1 MAKNILLIGGSLN
14 QTTQMHKI
22 AQELSNYNCF
32 FTPFYTDGVLTY
44 PRKMG
49 LMDRTI
55 AGFGNF
61 YRDTM
66 SYFERHKLPVDPEGR
81 GRDYDLVLTCTDLF
95 VQNNIRDKKVVLVQ
109 EGMTDP
115 MNWWLRVVQSVGLP
129 NWLAINTAATG
140 LSDAYNYFCVA
151 SEGYRDHFVKVG
163 VRPEKIKVTGIPNYD
178 CAEHYL
184 DNDFPH
190 KGYVLVATSD
200 TREAL
205 KYEDRK
211 ATIERAVQIA
221 AGRQLIFKLH
231 PNEDKERATREIN
244 QYAPGALV
252 YPSWN
257 VHEMIANCDV
267 LITKFSTVVY
277 TGIAL
282 GKEVYSDFDME
293 TLKRLTP
300 IQNQGTSSKKIAEL
314 CGSLL
319 AQ

>member
-22 AQELSNYNCF
+22 SKELQHHNCY
-32 FTPFYTDGVLTY
+32 FTPFYTDGALTY
-44 PRKMG
+44 ARKLG
-49 LMDRTI
+49 LFDRTI

-66 SYFERHKLPVDPEGR
+66 EYFEKHQLPIDLEGR
-81 GRDYDLVLTCTDLF
+81 ERKYDVVFTCTDLF
-95 VQNNIRDKKVVLVQ
+95 VQKNIADSKVILVQ

-115 MNWWLRVVQSVGLP
+115 MNWWLRICRAVGLP

-140 LSDAYNYFCVA
+140 LSDAYDYFCIA
-151 SEGYRDHFVKVG
+151 SEGYRDHFIKMG
-163 VRPEKIKVTGIPNYD
+163 VRPEKLRVTGIPNYD
-178 CAEHYL
+178 CAEQYL

-190 KGYVLVATSD
+190 KNYVLVATSD

-205 KYEDRK
+205 KHEDRR
-211 ATIERAVQIA
+211 ATIERAKKIA
-221 AGRQLIFKLH
+221 NGRQLIFKLH
-231 PNEDKERATREIN
+231 PNERKDRAIREVN
-244 QYAPGALV
+244 EFAPGALV
-252 YPSWN
+252 YPN
-257 VHEMIANCDV
+257 GDVHEMIANCDV

-293 TLKRLTP
+293 TLERLTP
-300 IQNQGTSSKKIAEL
+300 IQNKGESSRKIAEI
-314 CGSLL
+314 CDSLL
-319 AQ
+319 